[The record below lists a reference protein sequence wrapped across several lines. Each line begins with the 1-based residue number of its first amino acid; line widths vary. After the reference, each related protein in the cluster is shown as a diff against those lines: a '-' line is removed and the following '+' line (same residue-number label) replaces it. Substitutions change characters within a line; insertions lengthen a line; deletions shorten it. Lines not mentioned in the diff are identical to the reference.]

1 MTLAVATGRDPATDD
16 TIYEIVTTSHQP
28 NSTAVDAALSTV
40 NFWIH
45 ALSDE
50 VLVWLSA
57 CSEVQ
62 IACMWFS
69 RCYCIPKTRNL
80 LHHLNPDWF
89 NLSSADLARLSCKRG
104 P

>member
-1 MTLAVATGRDPATDD
+1 MPRLVGNC
-16 TIYEIVTTSHQP
+16 YTSF
-28 NSTAVDAALSTV
+28 TYLLSLLYLRISGFFV

-69 RCYCIPKTRNL
+69 RCHCIPKTRNL

-89 NLSSADLARLSCKRG
+89 NLSAADLARLSCKRG